1 MKTMT
6 KKFLF
11 YALIILTGLSFP
23 VPSEALWVWTP
34 QTNKWENPKLAVKG
48 TPAEQLAF
56 SLELYRAKE
65 LEKAVTEFKK
75 VIKYYPRAR
84 EAAEAQFYLGVIEE
98 EEGNYSKAFKNY
110 QTVVDQY
117 PFSER
122 FGEIIQRQ
130 YDLGMKLLEGKGRK
144 RFFQGGGMGTEAL
157 VVEIFRTVIKNS
169 PYGPYA
175 APSQYNIA
183 LYLQEEGLLPEARD
197 EFEKTLNDY
206 PESEWAK
213 KARYQIALADARRS
227 SAAPYEQKVTQ
238 VAIQE
243 LEEVLKE
250 TPDTAFSEE
259 AQQQIKDLKNK
270 EAQQNFLIAEFYEK
284 RKEYRAA
291 EIYYSKIVESYKD
304 TPWASQALNKIRALN
319 ELGQP

>member
-1 MKTMT
+1 MI
-6 KKFLF
+6 KKIFFPAFFL
-11 YALIILTGLSFP
+11 LTWLSFP

-34 QTNKWENPKLAVKG
+34 QTNKWENPKLTVKG
-48 TPAEQLAF
+48 TPAEQLEF
-56 SLELYRAKE
+56 SIELYHAKQF
-65 LEKAVTEFKK
+65 EKAVAEFKK
-75 VIKYYPRAR
+75 LIKYYPRAR

-110 QTVVDQY
+110 QTVVDKY

-130 YDLGMKLLEGKGRK
+130 YNIGVKLLEGKAKK
-144 RFFQGGGMGTEAL
+144 RFFQGGMGTEAL
-157 VVEIFRTVIKNS
+157 VVDIFRTVIKNS

-183 LYLQEEGLLPEARD
+183 LYLQGEGLLPEARD

-206 PESEWAK
+206 PESAWAQ
-213 KARYQIALADARRS
+213 KARYQIALADAKRS
-227 SAAPYEQKVTQ
+227 SAPPYEQKVTQ

-243 LEEVLKE
+243 LEGVLKDSSDA
-250 TPDTAFSEE
+250 TLSKE
-259 AQQQIKDLKNK
+259 ANEQIKALKDK

-291 EIYYSKIVESYKD
+291 KIYYGKIVENYKD
-304 TPWASQALNKIRALN
+304 TTWASRALSKIRGLN
-319 ELGQP
+319 DFEQP